1 MKPVDTFGQSIVLR
15 GSAQK
20 RRRIGPA
27 RLCEGGGPPNLRR
40 FLLLAVVG
48 LACLAVV
55 SDAFA
60 VDKERLIRLKAA
72 FIFNI
77 IGYVRWPESAQD
89 NITVGIL
96 GEDPVAVPLRAISKK
111 RMVKGKRME
120 VKVFPEASGIGPCN
134 ILFVSA
140 PHVAALDSLGVQLE
154 SSHVLLIGDTDGLA
168 GKGVAVNFVVVKERL
183 RFEVSLQALKRAGLV
198 VGAKMLNLSILVDEK
213 DSQ

>member
-1 MKPVDTFGQSIVLR
+1 MRPVYTFRKSIVQR
-15 GSAQK
+15 SRAQEK
-20 RRRIGPA
+20 RRTA
-27 RLCEGGGPPNLRR
+27 SAELRASGHVLNPLR

-48 LACLAVV
+48 LACLAVA

-60 VDKERLIRLKAA
+60 VDKERLVRLKAA

-96 GEDPVAVPLRAISKK
+96 GEDPVAEPLREISEK
-111 RMVKGKRME
+111 RKVKGKRME
-120 VKVFPEASGIGPCN
+120 VKVFPEARGIGPCN
-134 ILFVSA
+134 ILFVSS
-140 PHVAALDSLGVQLE
+140 PHVTALDSLREHLE

-168 GKGVAVNFVVVKERL
+168 GNGVAVNFVVEKERL
-183 RFEVSLQALKRAGLV
+183 RFQVSLQALKRASLV